1 MIYTKTLLNTAL
13 LTAMLTV
20 QSMYVQDY
28 KTHQQTMVHIAE
40 IKVSPDYRT
49 AYLAILKEEAEA
61 SIGLESGVLVLFPMI
76 QMETRIKSEFW
87 KSM

>member
-1 MIYTKTLLNTAL
+1 
-13 LTAMLTV
+13 
-20 QSMYVQDY
+20 MYVQDY
-28 KTHQQTMVHIAE
+28 KTHQQTMVYMAE

-61 SIGLESGVLVLFPMI
+61 SIGMESGVLVLFPMI

>member
-1 MIYTKTLLNTAL
+1 MIHTKTFLNIAL
-13 LTAMLTV
+13 LTAMLAV
-20 QSMYVQDY
+20 QSMHVQDD

-61 SIGLESGVLVLFPMI
+61 SIGLE
-76 QMETRIKSEFW
+76 
-87 KSM
+87 